1 MKYAGSCVRFHALAN
16 VATVTIERHV
26 LVGVLDNVLELLP
39 LKLSQ
44 LFRGQPLRLL
54 KLELDR

>member
-1 MKYAGSCVRFHALAN
+1 
-16 VATVTIERHV
+16 V